1 MSFTSV
7 LVIALVVYGAM
18 SAYVDLVSFVRSLR
32 AANEEI
38 TNVIAFEER
47 QRGRSVRPPQG
58 ASPSAGRHASVE
70 PRGTRGRLR
79 PR

>member
-1 MSFTSV
+1 MSVTSV

-32 AANEEI
+32 AAKEEI

-47 QRGRSVRPPQG
+47 QR
-58 ASPSAGRHASVE
+58 A
-70 PRGTRGRLR
+70 LR
-79 PR
+79 PTSPRSIP